1 MNKKRPEEQ
10 SEEEPKSDKGPA
22 TPECDRDTAVW
33 MIEEN
38 EENRKV
44 MVRMLEENEDN
55 RKMTESM
62 SEGRYAEMEQ
72 KLQKLS
78 VSMSSGRGMES

>member
-1 MNKKRPEEQ
+1 MVQ
-10 SEEEPKSDKGPA
+10 
-22 TPECDRDTAVW
+22 

-55 RKMTESM
+55 RKMIESM
-62 SEGRYAEMEQ
+62 SEGSDAEMEQ
-72 KLQKLS
+72 KLKNYRTACREVLGWNQEQ
-78 VSMSSGRGMES
+78 VEMMERGLRWAVEAR